1 MLHFPDTMCCPYIAN
16 SFSVYPSLF
25 PVKTEEQEEIINT
38 KSDETA
44 KSKHRECSPTDF
56 CLKIASTY
64 SILSQNASSQL
75 LVFPSV

>member
-44 KSKHRECSPTDF
+44 KPKHR
-56 CLKIASTY
+56 
-64 SILSQNASSQL
+64 NAL
-75 LVFPSV
+75 LLISV